1 MENELKST
9 TGLLI
14 FSSGDSTRRAI
25 TKFSV
30 VEVSLDFTTVYIYLT
45 NNRCLRLEY
54 NWGRVPMYYS
64 KYGYTESP
72 GNLEGKKLDDVKIMC
87 MHAAEVLHEVI
98 LKHMMSTATT
108 EINLTEIAEMSIRRE
123 YMPWIHVRNES
134 EAT

>member
-1 MENELKST
+1 MENELKAT

-30 VEVSLDFTTVYIYLT
+30 VEVSLDFTTVHIYLT

-64 KYGYTESP
+64 KYGYSESP
-72 GNLEGKKLDDVKIMC
+72 GNLEGKKIDDVKSMC
-87 MHAAEVLHEVI
+87 AHAAEVLHEVI
-98 LKHMMSTATT
+98 LKHMMNTATT

-123 YMPWIHVRNES
+123 YMPWIHVLNNS
-134 EAT
+134 EVI